1 MSLQNK
7 EPDLK
12 KFQDIGLKLTKIV
25 SDDHVPMI
33 EENVQE
39 TEIRWKNL
47 NAKMEDV
54 AKDLFT
60 GKEQLEKFRKN
71 MENIEEWLAATETKL
86 SNLEAPSSKPD
97 KVKDQIK
104 ELNVGNVKK
113 MILFTHRIIFRCY
126 LHRLYP
132 QYNYDIFIVFSRYP
146 MTSQY
151 MSPSSKVSWKAVRQF

>member
-104 ELNVGNVKK
+104 ELNVSNVK
-113 MILFTHRIIFRCY
+113 
-126 LHRLYP
+126 
-132 QYNYDIFIVFSRYP
+132 
-146 MTSQY
+146 
-151 MSPSSKVSWKAVRQF
+151 